1 MQIQATL
8 NLSQGFGQ
16 CGQIVDFKESLFP
29 AGECYINVS
38 VPFGIEAVRI
48 NTRLNNSDDIMG
60 LAMAVDALKRRGV
73 DYIELFA
80 PYLPYSRQDRVC
92 KPGESFSLKVMCD
105 FLWGLGVNRI
115 VTYDVHSDIAKVFL
129 DGLLVNYNNHR
140 EVIDFIEYLS
150 LVGNP
155 LVLVCPD
162 QGATKKTYELL
173 SKFPQLFKSVLFCH
187 KQRQQ
192 DGSIKVAEIV
202 ENIRDMTAIVV
213 DDICDGG
220 ATFVE
225 LGKRL
230 QEAKARQSYLFVS
243 HGIFSNGQE
252 QLLPYYRMIGTTNSI
267 RNGDGEG
274 VKLFKL
280 NY

>member
-8 NLSQGFGQ
+8 NLSPGFGQ
-16 CGQIVDFKESLFP
+16 CGQIVEFEESLFP
-29 AGECYINVS
+29 AGETYIKAC
-38 VPFGIEAVRI
+38 VPFGVTSVRI

-73 DYIELFA
+73 NYIELFV

-92 KPGESFSLKVMCD
+92 ALGESFSLKVMSD
-105 FLWGLGVNRI
+105 MLWGMGLSRI
-115 VTYDVHSDIAKVFL
+115 VTYDVHSPVASTLL

-140 EVIDFIEYLS
+140 EVADFVEYIS
-150 LVGNP
+150 MTGP
-155 LVLVCPD
+155 IVLVCPD

-173 SKFPQLFKSVLFCH
+173 NKYPSLFKAVLFCH
-187 KQRQQ
+187 KARSKDGKVSYVEIEQ
-192 DGSIKVAEIV
+192 DV
-202 ENIRDMTAIVV
+202 RDMTALVV

-230 QEAKARQSYLFVS
+230 QEAKVNQSYLFVS
-243 HGIFSNGQE
+243 HGLLSKGQE
-252 QLLPYYRMIGTTNSI
+252 PLLPYYRMIGTTNSI
-267 RNGDGEG
+267 RNGGGEG
-274 VKLFKL
+274 VKVFNL